1 MSFRGEV
8 MLTVTE
14 AAGVYLTQIL
24 DQANAANDTAVRFV
38 AEENTLTPY
47 LDNARPGDA
56 TFDHDGRTV
65 LVLDEGISQALT
77 NKTLDVEDA
86 ATGPQLVLVN

>member
-1 MSFRGEV
+1 

-24 DQANAANDTAVRFV
+24 DQANVASDTAVRFV
-38 AEENTLTPY
+38 AEENKLTPY

-56 TFDHDGRTV
+56 TFDHDGRIV
-65 LVLDEGISQALT
+65 LMLDADISQALT